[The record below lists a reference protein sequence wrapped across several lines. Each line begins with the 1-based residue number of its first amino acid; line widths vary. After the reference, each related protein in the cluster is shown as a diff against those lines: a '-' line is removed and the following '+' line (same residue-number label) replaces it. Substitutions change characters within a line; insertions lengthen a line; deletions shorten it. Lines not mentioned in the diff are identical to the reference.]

1 MLAAQSLT
9 KLHLSDVFILRPF
22 NDSAPQGFVYLTMKQ
37 SLQLKLGQQLTMTP
51 QLQQA
56 IRLLQLSTLDLQQ
69 EIQEALESNPMLEME
84 EGFDSPGQTTD
95 YEGSDGDNV
104 DYTRQQEIAADSHGE
119 STTDFSAS
127 DTYSASSDNYQE
139 SSNYSEG
146 DSFGEGE
153 SFGDSES
160 FGDTDVYG
168 EGESFSADSGD
179 WSEAIPSDLP
189 VDTSWDD
196 VYQSSASGSSNNY
209 DNEDNDFESRRA
221 ATDSLYDHLMWQLN
235 LTPMSDRDRVLAM
248 AIIDAVEPSGM
259 LSITLEEIFEGMR
272 DDFEELE
279 LDEVVAVQH
288 RLQQFDPCG
297 VCSQNLSECLLVQ
310 LQQFDPKTPF
320 LDSAKLIAKQYLPV
334 LGSRDYRQLM
344 RRTKL
349 KESELSQ
356 AVALIQS
363 LNPRP
368 GDMIAS
374 GDTEYVVPDVFV
386 EKKDGRWLVEL
397 NPEIAPRLRIN
408 ADYASMVKR
417 ADSSSDNTFLK
428 DNLQEAR
435 WFLKSLQS
443 RNETLLKVASCIV
456 EKQRGFLEYGP
467 EAMKPLVLHD
477 IAEIVEMH
485 ESTISR
491 VTTQKY
497 MHTPQGIFELKY
509 FFSSHVSTDSG
520 GECSSTAIRAIIKKL
535 VNAENPKK
543 PLSDSKITDLLA
555 EQGIQV
561 ARRTIAKYRE
571 SLNIPP
577 SNERKTI

>member
-1 MLAAQSLT
+1 
-9 KLHLSDVFILRPF
+9 
-22 NDSAPQGFVYLTMKQ
+22 MKQ

-69 EIQEALESNPMLEME
+69 EIQEAIESNPMLEVE
-84 EGFDSPGQTTD
+84 EGFDSPGESGDFEGNDLDNTD
-95 YEGSDGDNV
+95 YNRQLEITADGSV
-104 DYTRQQEIAADSHGE
+104 QPA
-119 STTDFSAS
+119 TDFSS
-127 DTYSASSDNYQE
+127 TE
-139 SSNYSEG
+139 NYSSPA
-146 DSFGEGE
+146 DSFQETSYSEGE
-153 SFGDSES
+153 SFAEGES

-168 EGESFSADSGD
+168 EGESFSADAGD

-196 VYQSSASGSSNNY
+196 VYQASSSSGSSNY

-235 LTPMSDRDRVLAM
+235 LTPMSDRDRLLAM

-259 LSITLEEIFEGMR
+259 LSVTIEDIYEGMR
-272 DDFEELE
+272 DEFEELE

-310 LQQFDPKTPF
+310 LQQFDSKTP
-320 LDSAKLIAKQYLPV
+320 LLEPAKLIVKQYLQL

-349 KESELSQ
+349 KEAELSQ
-356 AVALIQS
+356 AITLIQS

-368 GDMIAS
+368 GDIIAS

-386 EKKDGRWLVEL
+386 EKRDGRWLVEL

>member
-1 MLAAQSLT
+1 
-9 KLHLSDVFILRPF
+9 
-22 NDSAPQGFVYLTMKQ
+22 MKQ

-69 EIQEALESNPMLEME
+69 EIQEALDSNPMLEAE
-84 EGFDSPGQTTD
+84 EHYETPTPDISSDDTD
-95 YEGSDGDNV
+95 YP
-104 DYTRQQEIAADSHGE
+104 RQQEIAADGSFTE
-119 STTDFSAS
+119 SRNTPEKDSVPETDNYS
-127 DTYSASSDNYQE
+127 DSDSYADSETYSDSDANTEWNE
-139 SSNYSEG
+139 S
-146 DSFGEGE
+146 
-153 SFGDSES
+153 
-160 FGDTDVYG
+160 
-168 EGESFSADSGD
+168 
-179 WSEAIPSDLP
+179 IPAELP

-196 VYQSSASGSSNNY
+196 VYQSSHTSSASPY
-209 DNEDNDFESRRA
+209 DGDNNDFESRKA

-235 LTPMSDRDRVLAM
+235 LTPMTDRDRLIAM

-259 LSITLEEIFEGMR
+259 LSISIEEVFEGFTDTW
-272 DDFEELE
+272 DDLE
-279 LDEVVAVQH
+279 LDEIHAVQH

-310 LQQFDPKTPF
+310 LQQFPATTPF
-320 LDSAKLIAKQYLPV
+320 LEAAKLIVKQYLPL

-349 KESELSQ
+349 KEGELSQ
-356 AVALIQS
+356 AVSLIQS

-374 GDTEYVVPDVFV
+374 GDIEYVVPDVFV
-386 EKKDGRWLVEL
+386 EKREGRWIVEL
-397 NPEIAPRLRIN
+397 NPDIAPRLRIN

-417 ADSSSDNTFLK
+417 ADTSTDNTFLK

-456 EKQRGFLEYGP
+456 EKQRGFLDYGA

-509 FFSSHVSTDSG
+509 FFSSHVSTDTG

-535 VNAENPKK
+535 ISAENPKK
-543 PLSDSKITDLLA
+543 PLSDSKITEMLS

-577 SNERKTI
+577 SNERKSLM